1 MLQLNRRAALR
12 MMGISLAFA
21 TQANGQTLPKEHKE
35 FHALDLNNGW
45 RAVAGYPD
53 GVDEKILSGH
63 LDEAAKR
70 GSLTRLLRFKPGVF
84 TTASAA
90 HTFWEEVYVLSGDFI
105 VGNNKEGK
113 GGERFLPN
121 TYACRPPGITH
132 GPFKSETGC
141 LLLEIRFFD
150 RL

>member
-1 MLQLNRRAALR
+1 MRHLNRRAALE
-12 MMGISLAFA
+12 MIGVSLAFG
-21 TQANGQTLPKEHKE
+21 ANADGQTLSKEHKE
-35 FHALDLNNGW
+35 FHALDLNQGW

-84 TTASAA
+84 TTAATA

-105 VGNNKEGK
+105 VGNNKDGK

-150 RL
+150 PL